1 MGQAHD
7 FPFGIMDVVDRLHL
21 NIRRPSPRGFY
32 VDCPICN
39 DKRGKMHVN
48 VQNDTWRCNY
58 CNESGGMLSLYARLH
73 NISNREAYREIC
85 DAMLNGEGLSDHIL
99 RHPSKPKVAPVENI
113 SIADASV
120 RHATY
125 TALLAML
132 TLSKEHREHLKTVRG
147 LSDNQIEE
155 LGYKSTPAFYLCRPL
170 AERLLQ
176 KGYQLEGVPGF
187 YQKEGR
193 WTVLFSSRTAGILI
207 PVRSLDRQICG
218 CQIRLDTPLKNE
230 DDPPEKSGAKYIWLS
245 SSGKPKGTSSGSP
258 VHFVGD
264 SNAGVVYVTEGF
276 LKSDVSHYLMNR
288 TFAAT
293 AGANNTAQLEALFK
307 QLADNG
313 THTIIEA
320 EDMDKYRNQAVN
332 KGALKLYELAKK
344 YGMECRGL
352 NWNPNYKGIDDWQLA
367 LRQNVTVKEDRKKNF
382 RQRFIYGL
390 CRFDSID
397 DDVESWH
404 ENTECECELHE
415 YLGLTREEYSL
426 MLSDP
431 AELERRLLSKR
442 QEQKF
447 RIYQLDISLLK
458 VIPFAFGGLK
468 DMQKYH
474 EYPPAAEYRL
484 VHEGAL
490 CFDESEDDYQRLMR
504 IAGIFGDTLPA
515 EYRGRSVAPSDVLE
529 LYDENGRRYFYRDT
543 DGFCPVKFSPMLAKK

>member
-1 MGQAHD
+1 MGQTHD

-85 DAMLNGEGLSDHIL
+85 DAILNGEGLSDHSF
-99 RHPSKPKVAPVENI
+99 RYPSKTEIAPVENI
-113 SIADASV
+113 PIADVAV

-125 TALLAML
+125 TALFAML
-132 TLSKEHREHLKTVRG
+132 TLSKEHREHLKTIRG

-155 LGYKSTPAFYLCRPL
+155 LGYKSTPAFYPCRPL
-170 AERLLQ
+170 AERLLK

-187 YQKEGR
+187 YQKDGR

-276 LKSDVSHYLMNR
+276 LKSDVAHYLMNR
-288 TFAAT
+288 TFVAT
-293 AGANNTAQLEALFK
+293 AGANNTAQLEVLLR

-367 LRQNVTVKEDRKKNF
+367 LRQSASVKEDRKKNF
-382 RQRFIYGL
+382 KQRFVYSL
-390 CRFDSID
+390 CHFDAID
-397 DDVESWH
+397 DEVESWH

-415 YLGLTREEYSL
+415 HLGLTSEEYSL
-426 MLSDP
+426 LLSDP

-484 VHEGAL
+484 VHEGTL
-490 CFDESEDDYQRLMR
+490 CFDGSEDDYQRLMR
-504 IAGIFGDTLPA
+504 IAETFGNTLPS

-529 LYDENGRRYFYRDT
+529 LYDETGRRYF
-543 DGFCPVKFSPMLAKK
+543 

>member
-1 MGQAHD
+1 M
-7 FPFGIMDVVDRLHL
+7 
-21 NIRRPSPRGFY
+21 
-32 VDCPICN
+32 
-39 DKRGKMHVN
+39 
-48 VQNDTWRCNY
+48 
-58 CNESGGMLSLYARLH
+58 
-73 NISNREAYREIC
+73 
-85 DAMLNGEGLSDHIL
+85 
-99 RHPSKPKVAPVENI
+99 
-113 SIADASV
+113 
-120 RHATY
+120 
-125 TALLAML
+125 
-132 TLSKEHREHLKTVRG
+132 
-147 LSDNQIEE
+147 
-155 LGYKSTPAFYLCRPL
+155 
-170 AERLLQ
+170 
-176 KGYQLEGVPGF
+176 
-187 YQKEGR
+187 
-193 WTVLFSSRTAGILI
+193 
-207 PVRSLDRQICG
+207 DRQICG

-276 LKSDVSHYLMNR
+276 FKSDVAHYLMNR

-293 AGANNTAQLEALFK
+293 AGANNTAQLEVLLK

-367 LRQNVTVKEDRKKNF
+367 LRQSASVKEDRKKNF
-382 RQRFIYGL
+382 KQRFVYSL
-390 CRFDSID
+390 CHFDAID
-397 DDVESWH
+397 DEVESWH

-415 YLGLTREEYSL
+415 HLGLTSEEYSL
-426 MLSDP
+426 LLSDP

-484 VHEGAL
+484 VHEGTL

-504 IAGIFGDTLPA
+504 IAETFGNTLPS

-529 LYDENGRRYFYRDT
+529 LYDETGRRYFYRDT

>member
-1 MGQAHD
+1 MGQTHD

-85 DAMLNGEGLSDHIL
+85 DAILNGVGLSDYAVKY
-99 RHPSKPKVAPVENI
+99 PDKPKTAPVQDTPI
-113 SIADASV
+113 VDIKI
-120 RHATY
+120 RHETY
-125 TALLAML
+125 SALFAML

-170 AERLLQ
+170 AERLLK

-187 YQKEGR
+187 YQKDGR

-276 LKSDVSHYLMNR
+276 LKSDVAHYLMNR

-293 AGANNTAQLEALFK
+293 AGANNTAQLEVLLK
-307 QLADNG
+307 QLAENG

-352 NWNPNYKGIDDWQLA
+352 NWNPNYKGIDDWQLV
-367 LRQNVTVKEDRKKNF
+367 LRQSASVKEDRKKNF
-382 RQRFIYGL
+382 RERFVYGL
-390 CRFDSID
+390 CHFDAID
-397 DDVESWH
+397 DELESWH

-415 YLGLTREEYSL
+415 LLGLTSEEYSL
-426 MLSDP
+426 LLSDP

-484 VHEGAL
+484 VHEGTL

-504 IAGIFGDTLPA
+504 IAETFGNTLPA

-529 LYDENGRRYFYRDT
+529 LYDETGRRYFYRDT

>member
-1 MGQAHD
+1 MGQARD
-7 FPFGIMDVVDRLHL
+7 FPFDIEDITELLRLR
-21 NIRRPSPRGFY
+21 IRRRCADGVY
-32 VDCPICN
+32 TDCPFCG
-39 DKRGKMHVN
+39 DSRGKMKIN
-48 VQNDTWRCNY
+48 YVQNVWRCNY
-58 CNESGGMLSLYARLH
+58 CGEGGGMLMLYAKTKG
-73 NISNREAYREIC
+73 ITTSEAYREIC
-85 DAMLNGEGLSDHIL
+85 DAVLNGVCFPASLPSSPKKEKRQEIPQSARAENSVIHQTLTGLL
-99 RHPSKPKVAPVENI
+99 G
-113 SIADASV
+113 
-120 RHATY
+120 
-125 TALLAML
+125 LLK
-132 TLSKEHREHLKTVRG
+132 LSERHREHLRTVRG
-147 LSDNQIEE
+147 LTDEQIDR
-155 LGYKSTPAFYLCRPL
+155 LGYKTTPPFYMCRQL
-170 AERLLQ
+170 TDRLIAQ
-176 KGYQLEGVPGF
+176 GHTVEGVPGF
-187 YQKEGR
+187 YQKDGQ

-276 LKSDVSHYLMNR
+276 LKSDVAHYLMNR
-288 TFAAT
+288 TFVAT
-293 AGANNTAQLEALFK
+293 AGANNTAQLEVLLK

-367 LRQNVTVKEDRKKNF
+367 LRQSASVKEDRKKNF
-382 RQRFIYGL
+382 KQRFVYSL
-390 CRFDSID
+390 CHFDAID
-397 DDVESWH
+397 DEVESWH

-415 YLGLTREEYSL
+415 HLGLTSEEYSL
-426 MLSDP
+426 LLSDP

-484 VHEGAL
+484 VHEGTL

-504 IAGIFGDTLPA
+504 IAETFGNTLPS

-529 LYDENGRRYFYRDT
+529 LYDETGRRYFYRDT

>member
-1 MGQAHD
+1 MGQTHD

-85 DAMLNGEGLSDHIL
+85 DAILNGEGLSGHSF
-99 RHPSKPKVAPVENI
+99 RYPSKTEIAPVENI
-113 SIADASV
+113 PIADAAV

-125 TALLAML
+125 TALFAML

-147 LSDNQIEE
+147 LSDNQIEK

-170 AERLLQ
+170 AERLLK
-176 KGYQLEGVPGF
+176 KGYHLEGVPGF
-187 YQKEGR
+187 YQKDGQ

-276 LKSDVSHYLMNR
+276 LKSDVAHYLMNR
-288 TFAAT
+288 TFVAT
-293 AGANNTAQLEALFK
+293 AGANNTAQLEVLLK

-367 LRQNVTVKEDRKKNF
+367 LRQSASVKEDRKKNF
-382 RQRFIYGL
+382 KQRFVYSL
-390 CRFDSID
+390 CHFDAID
-397 DDVESWH
+397 DEVESWH

-415 YLGLTREEYSL
+415 HLGLTSEEYSL
-426 MLSDP
+426 LLSDP

-484 VHEGAL
+484 VHEGTL
-490 CFDESEDDYQRLMR
+490 CFDEREDDYQRLMR
-504 IAGIFGDTLPA
+504 IAETFGNTLPS

-529 LYDENGRRYFYRDT
+529 LYDETGRRYFYRDT